1 MPGAGLP
8 VAYVQ
13 KIQAVQA
20 VIQGNVRIK
29 TGVRTENVHWKR
41 ESGIV
46 MYVTKTAGKVSHRRH
61 HGSGKDKHMPDT
73 ENEIAG

>member
-1 MPGAGLP
+1 MGLL

-20 VIQGNVRIK
+20 VIPGNVRIK

-41 ESGIV
+41 EWGIV
-46 MYVTKTAGKVSHRRH
+46 MHVMKTAI
-61 HGSGKDKHMPDT
+61 KDY
-73 ENEIAG
+73 